1 MKENKEFI
9 QDEIFAERLLISVR
23 ADQTE
28 LDDNIR
34 VARVL
39 LSSFDDMFIFINE
52 HLFTIGHRIPN
63 TPSTENWETVRA
75 LRAKTASSQHSVR
88 LSNKAARW

>member
-1 MKENKEFI
+1 MEENKEFV
-9 QDEIFAERLLISVR
+9 QDEIYAERLLISVR

-39 LSSFDDMFIFINE
+39 LSCFNDMFII
-52 HLFTIGHRIPN
+52 IR
-63 TPSTENWETVRA
+63 R
-75 LRAKTASSQHSVR
+75 
-88 LSNKAARW
+88 